1 LKLIFL
7 KICVEN
13 KSKLYDKNDYT
24 IRLEERLLTCK
35 YVNEILSISEIH
47 KRPGLN

>member
-1 LKLIFL
+1 MRGKQG
-7 KICVEN
+7 
-13 KSKLYDKNDYT
+13 KLYDKNDYT
-24 IRLEERLLTCK
+24 IRSEERLLTCK